1 MNTIKHHRQKLATAQ
16 ESYRAAM
23 TATIQAE
30 AIKAGE
36 AFLAKFPN
44 RKLDLRSGNGVAFY
58 LIDGE
63 ILHIDLDRNNYR
75 YSYGCDLF
83 SCWSDKHRY
92 LLRDLIGFFEWYES
106 ILEAGECLS
115 DFLENY
121 SFNEWFDLKNKDKT
135 F

>member
-1 MNTIKHHRQKLATAQ
+1 MNIVNTIKQHRQRLIAAQ

-58 LIDGE
+58 LDEGE
-63 ILHIDLDRNNYR
+63 ILHIDPDRCHC
-75 YSYGCDLF
+75 SLF
-83 SCWSDKHRY
+83 KYWSDKHTH
-92 LLRDLIGFFEWYES
+92 LLRDLIGFFKWYES

-115 DFLENY
+115 DFLEPY
-121 SFNEWFDLKNKDKT
+121 SFNEWFELKKKDKT